1 MENLY
6 ILPFEGFEKF
16 LLLNL
21 PFYGWRNKKKKKK
34 RNLVTEKKWTGSGQ
48 SLVSALPNHIFVS
61 LMVTLTRPNQRS
73 PG

>member
-1 MENLY
+1 MGGE
-6 ILPFEGFEKF
+6 I
-16 LLLNL
+16 
-21 PFYGWRNKKKKKK
+21 KKKKKK